1 MEGMVDEGKIY
12 WILGVLTHMSCQ
24 EDINDDILSNSV
36 KTCPIG
42 LKIGSDGGN
51 GRWRQN
57 ILDIRDIRGIDAYVM
72 PGGIPCSRSSEVER
86 GGLEATGDI
95 FGFIPR

>member
-1 MEGMVDEGKIY
+1 MEGMVDGGDGGKIH

-51 GRWRQN
+51 GR
-57 ILDIRDIRGIDAYVM
+57 
-72 PGGIPCSRSSEVER
+72 
-86 GGLEATGDI
+86 
-95 FGFIPR
+95 

>member
-1 MEGMVDEGKIY
+1 
-12 WILGVLTHMSCQ
+12 MSCQ

-42 LKIGSDGGN
+42 LKIGIDGGN

-57 ILDIRDIRGIDAYVM
+57 ILGYIRGIDAYVQLVM
-72 PGGIPCSRSSEVER
+72 PGGH
-86 GGLEATGDI
+86 
-95 FGFIPR
+95 